1 MHMTIRRCYYSDN
14 NASMEETK
22 NKNVNEFNTGV
33 VAAPKC
39 RHMRDRDGLNLDF
52 RLYTLTFYAVSSD
65 SCATTK

>member
-1 MHMTIRRCYYSDN
+1 
-14 NASMEETK
+14 MEETK